1 MTRAREL
8 SRLSNAITTDTNN
21 NIGIG
26 STIPTSKLN
35 VVGVVS
41 ATSYYGSGAN
51 LTGISSVSFATTAF
65 NLSGT
70 ATTATAAGTAYGL
83 SGSPNITVGTVT
95 GSAATFTNLT
105 VNGTQTII
113 NTTSLEITDKNIG
126 IGSTSSPT
134 DALADGAGITIYGT
148 TNKTLT
154 WSNTTKNWTF
164 VGGGVTV
171 SDLSVSG
178 NLGIGTTNP
187 TAKLQ
192 VQGTVSC
199 SSTISDAVGDVRS
212 IPQNAR
218 TSSYTLVATDRG
230 KHIGITTGGVTIPTN
245 IFAVGDAISIYNN
258 SDYNQTIT
266 QGASTTLRLAG
277 SALTGNRTFGQYGL
291 CTVLCVSS
299 NTFVINGA
307 GLS

>member
-1 MTRAREL
+1 MSVTRVQLVGNVSTGA
-8 SRLSNAITTDTNN
+8 SFAGIVTATTF
-21 NIGIG
+21 
-26 STIPTSKLN
+26 
-35 VVGVVS
+35 VG
-41 ATSYYGSGAN
+41 A
-51 LTGISSVSFATTAF
+51 LTGNATG
-65 NLSGT
+65 LSGT
-70 ATTATAAGTAYGL
+70 
-83 SGSPNITVGTVT
+83 PNINVGNIT

-113 NTTSLEITDKNIG
+113 NTTSLEISDKNIG

-134 DALADGAGITIYGT
+134 DALADGAGITIYGS

-178 NLGIGTTNP
+178 NLGIGTGNLGIGTTNP

-199 SSTISDAVGDVRS
+199 SSTISDAAGDVRS
-212 IPQNAR
+212 IPQNVR

-277 SALTGNRTFGQYGL
+277 STLTGNRTFGQYGL

-299 NTFVINGA
+299 NTFVISGA